1 MGLEYITKPAYLSG
15 VNPKAVY
22 VCPAAK
28 RAYIKSINATN
39 ENFEPCY
46 VSVIWN
52 DTNNTVGGTSVFYSV
67 LISGL
72 VSGYKKMR
80 ILDDY
85 LVVKAGDSIIASGQ
99 AFSSSS
105 NAYISLFVSAIER
118 DV

>member
-15 VNPKAVY
+15 ASPKTVY
-22 VCPAAK
+22 VCPASK
-28 RAYIKSINATN
+28 RAYIKSINSVN
-39 ENFEPCY
+39 ENSESCY
-46 VSVIWN
+46 VSVVWN
-52 DTNNTVGGTSVFYSV
+52 DANNTVGGTSVFYSV

-85 LVVKAGDSIIASGQ
+85 LVIKAGDSIIASGQ
-99 AFSSSS
+99 AISSSS
-105 NAYISLFVSAIER
+105 SAFLSLFVSAIER